1 MRFAPLLVILSIAPL
16 AAPAAG
22 QIAGRPVYDS
32 VPRVDRLGP
41 ADSRLPPP
49 RVRNELRDVRDR
61 IDDARDSGR
70 ISRRE
75 ARAYR
80 REARAIGALARRYGA
95 DGLSPSEVTELRF
108 RAQVLHSA
116 LSRSTPSR
124 PGGR

>member
-1 MRFAPLLVILSIAPL
+1 MRTAPLLAILAILPL
-16 AAPAAG
+16 AVPATA
-22 QIAGRPVYDS
+22 QIAGRPVYDD
-32 VPRVDRLGP
+32 VPRLDRLGR

-49 RVRNELRDVRDR
+49 RVRNELRDVRER

-70 ISRRE
+70 ISRGE

-108 RAQVLHSA
+108 RAQVLRSA
-116 LSRSTPSR
+116 VSRSTPSR
-124 PGGR
+124 GGG